1 MLDAAMS
8 DEQKCP
14 LCDQPNRCAMAE
26 DESVS
31 ACWCTSIR
39 LTEDML
45 EAVPAKDRGV
55 RCVCATCARA
65 LATASPNQALQPTA
79 PLIMRRMSMLTS
91 VLSPCR
97 LRLPEPWLSL
107 FSLDE

>member
-26 DESVS
+26 DESIS

-45 EAVPAKDRGV
+45 GAVLAKDRGV

-65 LATASPNQALQPTA
+65 LATASPNQALHPTA
-79 PLIMRRMSMLTS
+79 GCCD
-91 VLSPCR
+91 VELS
-97 LRLPEPWLSL
+97 
-107 FSLDE
+107 DEFNTYIADYASRHR

>member
-1 MLDAAMS
+1 MIDALMS

-14 LCDQPNRCAMAE
+14 LCDQPIRCAMDE
-26 DESVS
+26 DESIS
-31 ACWCTSIR
+31 TCWCTSIR

-79 PLIMRRMSMLTS
+79 PLRHASD
-91 VLSPCR
+91 V
-97 LRLPEPWLSL
+97 
-107 FSLDE
+107 DVN

>member
-1 MLDAAMS
+1 MLDALMS

-14 LCDQPNRCAMAE
+14 LCDQPNGCAMAE

-79 PLIMRRMSMLTS
+79 PLRHASD
-91 VLSPCR
+91 V
-97 LRLPEPWLSL
+97 
-107 FSLDE
+107 DVN